1 MSFVTNTP
9 GTLRHNFLDSEVGLV
24 LKTRQIPASLG
35 VIDGTRKMVFA
46 GTPFPSDDNQAIG
59 ILFEDVDVTS
69 GDMPGSVMLAG
80 RVLGDALNLSGTA
93 KTALGKAGI
102 VFVDTPAIE
111 RGYTV
116 TYVKDDGAGTVPVD
130 QNSYFEGT
138 TAKVS
143 TVYPLTKD
151 GNTQIGWATSKGGN
165 AVSEVEMTG
174 DVTLYPVWKS
184 NG

>member
-1 MSFVTNTP
+1 MSFATNTP
-9 GTLRHNFLDSEVGLV
+9 GTLRHNFLASANEL
-24 LKTRQIPASLG
+24 LPKTRQIPASLG

-46 GTPFPSDDNQAIG
+46 GTPFPSDDNQAVG
-59 ILFEDVDVTS
+59 ILLEDVDVTN

-80 RVLGDALNLSGTA
+80 YVLDDALNLSSAA
-93 KTALGKAGI
+93 KTALIKAGI
-102 VFVDTPAIE
+102 KFMDTPAIE

-116 TYVKDDGAGTVPVD
+116 TYTQDDGTGTVPVD

-151 GNTQIGWATSKGGN
+151 GNTQAGWATSKGGN
-165 AVSEVEMTG
+165 AVSEVEMSG
-174 DVTLYPVWKS
+174 DVTMYPVWKS